1 MIKAIALLRRRAD
14 LSRADFIAERAL
26 RDGLARFARVIDAKD
41 WAALCTVFADDL
53 TFDYGLGE
61 RSGMAALTENMR
73 MFLDGCGPTQHMIGS
88 VTVTANA
95 DRATSHAY
103 VQARHQRPH
112 DPGGAVF
119 ESNGEYIDRWEH
131 RACGWRIVR
140 RDARWF
146 MHSGDPGILSAGHG
160 DAWSG
165 PL

>member
-1 MIKAIALLRRRAD
+1 MIKAFALLRHRAD
-14 LSRADFIAERAL
+14 LSHAEFIAERAV

-41 WAALCTVFADDL
+41 WSALGTVFADDL

-88 VTVTANA
+88 VTVGVTGNC
-95 DRATSHAY
+95 ATSHAY
-103 VQARHQRPH
+103 VQARHQRPD
-112 DPGGAVF
+112 DPAGAVF
-119 ESNGEYIDRWEH
+119 DSNGEYIDRWEH

-146 MHSGDPGILSAGHG
+146 MHSGDPGILSAGRADLG
-160 DAWSG
+160 
-165 PL
+165 